1 MVFCPQRGG
10 GVIHNVG
17 HAHHIQHGL
26 VVVVVAKGHDL
37 CGIDAKGA
45 AHALHPDALVGKGGI
60 DPERPRH
67 GAVGLLPAGHKALY
81 IVLHA
86 LVQVHRHLGDVLR
99 HLGGAVDD
107 LVVVA
112 HELHPLQHP
121 KAALHQVGGVLAGEH
136 HLALSLAAG
145 PHIVGDLL
153 CQRPRHGIFGDAM
166 FFFKDGAAVFA
177 DKHAAVCHRC
187 KKLAQAGILPPGGRA
202 EPDAPLMQ
210 RPDLVE
216 DLALQFF
223 FAVLQQRTVNIA
235 ANQSDVH
242 GCCSFPF
249 FLILPR
255 FSATEKPRAQLLLS
269 FPVPLSAW
277 AGSAYWIHY
286 KS

>member
-1 MVFCPQRGG
+1 MVLVFCPQRSG
-10 GVIHNVG
+10 GVVHNVG
-17 HAHHIQHGL
+17 HTHHVQHGL
-26 VVVVVAKGHDL
+26 VVVVIAKSHDL
-37 CGIDAKGA
+37 CEVDAKGA

-60 DPERPRH
+60 DPVRARH
-67 GAVGLLPAGHKALY
+67 GAVGLLPAGHKALH
-81 IVLHA
+81 IVFHA

-136 HLALSLAAG
+136 HLALPLAAG

-153 CQRPRHGIFGDAM
+153 CQRPRHGIFGDAL
-166 FFFKDGAAVFA
+166 FFLKNRAAVFT
-177 DKHAAVCHRC
+177 DKHAAVRHRC
-187 KKLAQAGILPPGGRA
+187 KEFAQAGILPPGGRA

-210 RPDLVE
+210 RPDLIKY
-216 DLALQFF
+216 LALQLL

-242 GCCSFPF
+242 GCYSLSVFSYFTTVFRCGKAPSTAFAPFPCV
-249 FLILPR
+249 
-255 FSATEKPRAQLLLS
+255 AQRL
-269 FPVPLSAW
+269 
-277 AGSAYWIHY
+277 G
-286 KS
+286 